1 MYSQNNE
8 DNIILSNLPDNFQ
21 GTILDVG
28 ANDGK
33 TYSNSRMFIEKYNW
47 DGVLVEPSHHC
58 IQLLNTL
65 YENNEKVQI
74 IPYAIDLDNKDKTL
88 YVGNIQDTP
97 TSINL
102 VSTLKSFEKE
112 YWENN
117 RGVKYKEETVKC
129 ITIKKLLEL
138 SKFKYFDI
146 VSIDVEGLDFEILS
160 GLIDYN
166 IKPQF
171 IIIEHNS
178 VQSTLEKIGNLI
190 NDSYIIIHNNSINNI
205 YKLK

>member
-47 DGVLVEPSHHC
+47 GGVLVEPSHHC

>member
-47 DGVLVEPSHHC
+47 GGVLVEPSHHC

-74 IPYAIDLDNKDKTL
+74 IPYAIYLDNKDITL

>member
-21 GTILDVG
+21 GTILDIG
-28 ANDGK
+28 ANDGQ

-47 DGVLVEPSHHC
+47 EGVLVEPSYHC